1 VSVGFG
7 VFMGIVPLWGFQML
21 IAITISIFFR
31 LNKALVVIAANISF
45 PPFIPVILYLS
56 LLAGKFWMGKEAI
69 DFSFDKDIDLDTVH
83 TSFMQYIYG
92 AVTLALL
99 SGLFF
104 GFATYILLKFSK
116 HERLRKES
124 RL

>member
-1 VSVGFG
+1 
-7 VFMGIVPLWGFQML
+7 MGIVPLWGFQML

-31 LNKALVVIAANISF
+31 LNKALVLIAANISF

-56 LLAGKFWMGKEAI
+56 LLMGKIWMGKEAI
-69 DFSFDKDIDLDTVH
+69 DLSFDKDIDLDTVH
-83 TSFMQYIYG
+83 NSFMQYLYG

-104 GFATYILLKFSK
+104 GFVTYILLKFSK
-116 HERLRKES
+116 RERLQRES
-124 RL
+124 VDN